1 MTETSGVF
9 PQKPA
14 SIPAKSM
21 KAEILKKLAE
31 GDFQKAKTAIAAYPA
46 RRVINC
52 LIAFFCH
59 REALMRWRAIE
70 TAGYVVAG
78 HAESDPESARV
89 IMRRFMWMLNDES
102 GGIGWGVP
110 ETMGETLRLSD
121 QLFAEYHR
129 IFLSYVQP
137 ECNYLEHPVLQ
148 RGLLW
153 GIGRMARSRPEV
165 RAVLSDIAP
174 FLASEDP
181 YHRAYALLVFGYA
194 GGPDAKGQTGRLRG
208 DEAVVE
214 IYGDG
219 GFMETTVGEISRNGG
234 LLKTS

>member
-1 MTETSGVF
+1 MTEPSGIA

-14 SIPAKSM
+14 GIPAKSM

-31 GDFQKAKTAIAAYPA
+31 DDFQKAKTAIAAYPV
-46 RRVINC
+46 RRVINY
-52 LIAFFCH
+52 LISFFCH
-59 REALMRWRAIE
+59 REALVRWRAIE
-70 TAGYVVAG
+70 TAGYAVAG

-110 ETMGETLRLSD
+110 EAMGETLRLSD
-121 QLFAEYHR
+121 RLFSEYHR

-153 GIGRMARSRPEV
+153 GIARTARSRPAV

-194 GGPDAKGQTGRLRG
+194 GGADTKGQTDRLRG
-208 DEAVVE
+208 DEAIVE

-219 GFMETTVGEISRNGG
+219 EFTETTVGEISRNGG
-234 LLKTS
+234 LLQTS

>member
-1 MTETSGVF
+1 
-9 PQKPA
+9 
-14 SIPAKSM
+14 M
-21 KAEILKKLAE
+21 KAEITEKLAE

-46 RRVINC
+46 RRVINY
-52 LIAFFCH
+52 LISFFCH

-70 TAGYVVAG
+70 AAGYLVAG

-110 ETMGETLRLSD
+110 EAMGETLRLSAL
-121 QLFAEYHR
+121 LFAEYHR
-129 IFLSYVQP
+129 ILLSYVQP

-153 GIGRMARSRPEV
+153 GVGRMAMSRPEPV
-165 RAVLSDIAP
+165 RMILPDIAP

-194 GGPDAKGQTGRLRG
+194 GGPDTQEQTGMLRF
-208 DEAVVE
+208 DKAVVA
-214 IYGDG
+214 IYEHGN
-219 GFMETTVGEISRNGG
+219 FMETTVGEISRNGG
-234 LLKTS
+234 LLQTP